1 MYSFIRQDDVEKLG
15 DVRILIAQLYESLN
29 VKEYHVHKE
38 QELLSKLEK
47 IQSLLDP
54 LEEVRCI

>member
-1 MYSFIRQDDVEKLG
+1 MEKLS

-38 QELLSKLEK
+38 QELLHKLEQL
-47 IQSLLDP
+47 QSSLEP
-54 LEEVRCI
+54 LEEVSQNFEELKFI